1 MPRRSQHSW
10 GDPCT
15 GSGNQQTEL
24 VIFVPGSPVH
34 LGLGCPQNT
43 QGAAAGTAPPLPVLL
58 SVQGGQGLSL
68 QWGWAAEQ
76 PYRH

>member
-1 MPRRSQHSW
+1 MLNLLYAPSCLEPGRTGCCYLLGSSFAEKKEKKKKKIRGSCRVPRRSQHSW

-34 LGLGCPQNT
+34 LGLG
-43 QGAAAGTAPPLPVLL
+43 
-58 SVQGGQGLSL
+58 
-68 QWGWAAEQ
+68 
-76 PYRH
+76 